1 MIKPMLTEP
10 QEKFLQEQ
18 LVAERRRLIESAQK
32 AMGFSMDRD
41 RDRIGR
47 DPIDETAEEALYG
60 TELRLHDRE
69 KFLLG
74 KVDSA
79 LDRLAKGALDRCRDC
94 DQPIGFARLK
104 ARPVTTQCI
113 TCKEESESAEPA
125 EPLE

>member
-1 MIKPMLTEP
+1 MLTEP
-10 QEKFLQEQ
+10 QAKVLRDQ
-18 LVAERRRLIESAQK
+18 LLADRQRLLDNAHR
-32 AMGFSMDRD
+32 AVGFSMDRD

-47 DPIDETAEEALYG
+47 DSMDESTEEIMYG

-74 KVDSA
+74 KIDSA
-79 LDRLAKGALDRCRDC
+79 LERLDKGAIDQCEDC

-113 TCKEESESAEPA
+113 TCKEESESAEPI
-125 EPLE
+125 E